1 MRLVAAALVA
11 DGAGVCAAPGGVLL
25 QGRRVLAAGPLA
37 AVRAAAPAGV
47 EEERHPLAA
56 VIPALV
62 NAHAHLD
69 LTALGCWPA
78 RPDFDG
84 WLAAVREARS
94 SMDAAATER
103 STLQG
108 VSALVA
114 GGVAAVGDIASPPAV
129 QACLRGL
136 AAAGVGGVVFT
147 EVFGVGKTVP
157 AAVAAVERMAAE
169 AAGGRGRGTHGQ
181 PLTHRGLPL
190 CQGVQPHAPYSSD
203 QRVFVA
209 ALESGLPVSTH
220 LAESV
225 EETEFLRD
233 GTGRFRALLE
243 HLGLWDGSLQTGAR
257 HPVDWMAGVLR
268 QARGA
273 RTAASARN
281 GGSAHTAGTAHIV
294 GSARR
299 PLLAAHCN
307 EMDDQAMDAL
317 VASGIVVA
325 YCPRAS
331 AYFGHTGHRY
341 RQMLA
346 RGVTVALGTDSMLC
360 LDTPDRISTLDDLR
374 LLMRRDGLDIQQ
386 ALALATVNGARA
398 LGLPEGAF
406 QLKAGE
412 HLAGLL
418 AVPLAGAAETGSEAV
433 RAFQT
438 SQAGPIW
445 ILGPISEPCWPER
458 PEADTVAGPR

>member
-47 EEERHPLAA
+47 VEERHPLAA

-94 SMDAAATER
+94 SMDAGATER
-103 STLQG
+103 SALQG

-157 AAVAAVERMAAE
+157 AAVAAVERMAVE
-169 AAGGRGRGTHGQ
+169 AAGGRGREAQGREVQGRMTRGQVTRGQ
-181 PLTHRGLPL
+181 PLTHQGLPPL
-190 CQGVQPHAPYSSD
+190 PGVQPHAPYSSD

-209 ALESGLPVSTH
+209 ALGERAASVHPSGR
-220 LAESV
+220 E
-225 EETEFLRD
+225 RGGD
-233 GTGRFRALLE
+233 GVPCGMALGGSE
-243 HLGLWDGSLQTGAR
+243 RCWSDLGLWDGSLQT
-257 HPVDWMAGVLR
+257 VC
-268 QARGA
+268 
-273 RTAASARN
+273 AAS
-281 GGSAHTAGTAHIV
+281 S
-294 GSARR
+294 
-299 PLLAAHCN
+299 
-307 EMDDQAMDAL
+307 
-317 VASGIVVA
+317 
-325 YCPRAS
+325 
-331 AYFGHTGHRY
+331 
-341 RQMLA
+341 
-346 RGVTVALGTDSMLC
+346 
-360 LDTPDRISTLDDLR
+360 
-374 LLMRRDGLDIQQ
+374 GLD
-386 ALALATVNGARA
+386 G
-398 LGLPEGAF
+398 G
-406 QLKAGE
+406 
-412 HLAGLL
+412 
-418 AVPLAGAAETGSEAV
+418 
-433 RAFQT
+433 
-438 SQAGPIW
+438 
-445 ILGPISEPCWPER
+445 
-458 PEADTVAGPR
+458 

>member
-11 DGAGVCAAPGGVLL
+11 DGAGVCSAPGGVLL
-25 QGRRVLAAGPLA
+25 RGRTVLVAGPLA

-47 EEERHPLAA
+47 EEERYPLAA

-69 LTALGCWPA
+69 LTALGCWPP

-84 WLAAVREARS
+84 WLAAVRDARFA
-94 SMDAAATER
+94 MDQAATER
-103 STLQG
+103 SALQG

-136 AAAGVGGVVFT
+136 VEAGVGGVVFT

-157 AAVAAVERMAAE
+157 AAVAVVERMAAE
-169 AAGGRGRGTHGQ
+169 GRGQGAAVDGAARAGGRQAGGFGSHLRG
-181 PLTHRGLPL
+181 RGLPL

-203 QRVFVA
+203 QRVFLA

-243 HLGLWDGSLQTGAR
+243 HLGLWDVSLQTGAR
-257 HPVDWMAGVLR
+257 HPVDWMEGVLR
-268 QARGA
+268 QARARGA
-273 RTAASARN
+273 A
-281 GGSAHTAGTAHIV
+281 GGGAITP
-294 GSARR
+294 R

-307 EMDDQAMDAL
+307 QMDDRAMDAL
-317 VASGIVVA
+317 VAAGIVVA

-346 RGVTVALGTDSMLC
+346 RGVTVALGTDSILC

-386 ALALATVNGARA
+386 ALALATVHGARA
-398 LGLPEGAF
+398 LGLPEAAF
-406 QLKAGE
+406 RFTPGE
-412 HLAGLL
+412 RLAGLL
-418 AVPLAGAAETGSEAV
+418 AVPLAGVAETGSEAV
-433 RAFQT
+433 RAFQA
-438 SQAGPIW
+438 SQAGPSW
-445 ILGPISEPCWPER
+445 ILRPNSEPCWSGR